1 MKRKGLPKPI
11 AARDLHTVYMVAGRE
26 KKISKVI
33 DMDGDLKEWVGI
45 GWITIRRANGND
57 YRFYPR
63 VIDDDEQK
71 PKRKDKK

>member
-1 MKRKGLPKPI
+1 MKNPQPPKPI
-11 AARDLHTVYMVAGRE
+11 LARDLHTIYMVAGRE

-33 DMDGDLKEWVGI
+33 DTDGDLKEWVGF

-63 VIDDDEQK
+63 VIDEEPK
-71 PKRKDKK
+71 KKRKDKK